1 MKARRV
7 LLFVAAALFV
17 PLAQTQAADA
27 HAAPARAAS
36 DDPGTT
42 IDRLPDDLLADWHPD
57 AAVWTLAGT
66 SPVATSD
73 AARCPDGASTDWAGA
88 DGAAVHIF
96 WMRCS
101 SPEIAF
107 QVRNEKWGA
116 WSDRANAAG
125 LPYAFG
131 ARLDVVSEFTDAAGI
146 PGVARSW
153 VQGSVYVNVQRTCP
167 NIDIVTCTESTAG
180 YARELSAVLPGQ
192 VREDTSGI
200 DTLRQAGALLI
211 GFPLAI
217 FLVLVLPQRVVSW
230 ARSRGY
236 STKTNDPGFVAVDRL
251 VRRVRAGLIL
261 RRLILTVSV
270 VVVWFYALL
279 AMGNTG
285 LWMLAFALV
294 GPFVLYAMFGLA
306 LRLVWRP
313 HPLLGMARARIGRPT
328 AGGVGGS
335 LLRGAAHVLAGTAL
349 VFYAF
354 ATLQLLTDRG
364 STRVT
369 IDEQIQSGRQSG
381 LLLSAYA
388 EVRQLVSTL
397 DRTGTFGLAF
407 LVVLLAVFAGYLV
420 DRLGQRVARISLQ
433 TTLENDTRPYF
444 LYLRG
449 FDEDRLR
456 IGNAVSRKG
465 FLELL
470 TPFGRPRFEE
480 VLVRYLS
487 LFGPVIAI
495 SPRKQRL
502 ADLGAAKISVGDD
515 AWQEQVR
522 DWVAGARAVVM
533 AGTPAEVRPGLEWE
547 MDHIANRADELRLMI
562 VVAPWPRGELARR
575 WGAFRARAAQW
586 PLFAPLDVTPPPSGV
601 HISTWSAATG
611 WRGYGARRR
620 WDWSYAASIITAL
633 KSGELDAPAAQ
644 TARPP
649 DPAAAGVQA

>member
-1 MKARRV
+1 MNARRV
-7 LLFVAAALFV
+7 WLFVTAALCV
-17 PLAQTQAADA
+17 PLAFAVGVPATSAGAAT
-27 HAAPARAAS
+27 AAS
-36 DDPGTT
+36 VAT
-42 IDRLPDDLLADWHPD
+42 IDRLPDDLLADWQPD
-57 AAVWTLAGT
+57 DTWTLTGT
-66 SPVATSD
+66 SSIGTVD
-73 AARCPDGASTDWAGA
+73 AARCPVGVATDWAGT
-88 DGAAVHIF
+88 DGEAVHIF
-96 WMRCS
+96 WMGCT
-101 SPEIAF
+101 SPEVAF
-107 QVRNEKWGA
+107 QVRDEKWGA
-116 WSDRANAAG
+116 WSDRANTAG

-131 ARLDVVSEFTDAAGI
+131 AQLDVVSTFTDAAGT

-153 VQGSVYVNVQRTCP
+153 VQESVYVNVQRTCP
-167 NIDIVTCTESTAG
+167 RADIETCTTSTAE
-180 YARELSAVLPGQ
+180 YSREIAAILPGQ
-192 VREDTSGI
+192 VREDTTGMELLKLAGI
-200 DTLRQAGALLI
+200 LLF

-217 FLVLVLPQRVVSW
+217 FLVLVLPQRILSW

-236 STKTNDPGFVAVDRL
+236 ATAPDDRNFTAVDRL
-251 VRRVRAGLIL
+251 VRRVLAVLVL
-261 RRLILTVSV
+261 RRVILTVSV
-270 VVVWFYALL
+270 VVAYFYLLFALMN
-279 AMGNTG
+279 AG
-285 LWMLAFALV
+285 LWLLAFALV
-294 GPFVLYAMFGLA
+294 GPFALYAVFGLV

-328 AGGVGGS
+328 MGGVVGS
-335 LLRGAAHVLAGTAL
+335 LLRGAAHALAGMAL

-354 ATLQLLTDRG
+354 ATIQLLADRG

-369 IDEQIQSGRQSG
+369 VDEGIEADRQSG
-381 LLLSAYA
+381 AFLAVYA
-388 EVRQLVSTL
+388 EFRRAVSYL
-397 DRTGTFGLAF
+397 DRSGNFGPAF
-407 LVVLLAVFAGYLV
+407 LGILLAVFAGYLL
-420 DRLGQRVARISLQ
+420 DRLGQRVARNSLQ
-433 TTLENDTRPYF
+433 ATLQNDTRPYF

-456 IGNAVSRKG
+456 IRNSVSRKG

-495 SPRKQRL
+495 SPRRQRL
-502 ADLGAAKISVGDD
+502 ADLGAAKISVNDD

-522 DWVAGARAVVM
+522 EWVAGARAVVM

-562 VVAPWPRGELARR
+562 VVAPWPRAELARR

-586 PLFAPLDVTPPPSGV
+586 PLFAPLGDSPPPSGV
-601 HISTWSAATG
+601 HILTWSAATG

-620 WDWSYAASIITAL
+620 WDWTYAASIITAL

-649 DPAAAGVQA
+649 DPPTVKVPV